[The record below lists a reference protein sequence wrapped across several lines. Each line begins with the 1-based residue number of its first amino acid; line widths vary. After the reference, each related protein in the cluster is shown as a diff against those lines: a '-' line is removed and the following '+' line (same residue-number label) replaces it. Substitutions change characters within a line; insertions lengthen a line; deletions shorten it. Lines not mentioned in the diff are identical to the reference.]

1 MLDCVARSV
10 LFLDNP
16 GLWPGFVAGTL
27 SAALILAA
35 LLTPLLL
42 WGYGRRVTAL
52 MNVRG
57 AAAHAE
63 PGPADDAPSGP
74 IPAGSPESGE
84 QALARARSG
93 PRRSLAAASLGILAY
108 AAAYAVLLL
117 MAEGMELLPMRTA
130 FMVTVS
136 LLPAVPV
143 ILLFGLPPQKQV
155 VPGGVLYL
163 AGGAGLHA
171 AMLALGPTLPQVATS
186 FAVSTLA
193 PFGLFV
199 LVGNRRLRA
208 VVPILLVASLMLA
221 IGASWSFSLWGSIL
235 LCSRDL
241 ALKPYAWAAALALPA
256 AMLALGVW
264 ILRALARAY
273 EAKRFSDLEFQAD
286 AWVLVLGVLASI
298 RLGWT
303 LGAWGTLGL
312 LVLPVFRT
320 VRRAATRRLLRPARP
335 RQLLLLRVFA
345 GDRRG
350 ERLLDALAHGWRYL
364 GPVHLIGGPDLA
376 RSYVDPPELIRFLS
390 GRTAELFVKPGA
402 DLARRL
408 RELDLAADP
417 DGRFRVNEFYCHDDV
432 WQAAVSAL
440 ALRSDAILMDLRAF
454 RAERRGTAFEL
465 GLLARLG
472 VLPRCVFL
480 ADESTD
486 LAAAG
491 QIFAGSGVTLADAA
505 DEAPARPDV
514 ARILRLPAGDPDP
527 GPILRQLLAEP
538 AAGDPPVAA

>member
-10 LFLDNP
+10 FFLDNP
-16 GLWPGFVAGTL
+16 GLWPGFIAGTL
-27 SAALILAA
+27 GAALILAA

-57 AAAHAE
+57 APRAA
-63 PGPADDAPSGP
+63 PGRADEAPAGP
-74 IPAGSPESGE
+74 IPPGSPESAG

-117 MAEGMELLPMRTA
+117 IAEGMELLPMRTA

-171 AMLALGPTLPQVATS
+171 AMLALGPTLPQVAAS
-186 FAVSTLA
+186 FALSTLA
-193 PFGLFV
+193 PFGLFL

-208 VVPILLVASLMLA
+208 VVPILLVASLLLA
-221 IGASWSFSLWGSIL
+221 VGASWAFSLWGSML
-235 LCSRDL
+235 LCSQDL
-241 ALKPYAWAAALALPA
+241 ALKPYAWAAALALLA

-286 AWVLVLGVLASI
+286 AWMLVLGVLASI

-312 LVLPVFRT
+312 LVLPVFQI

-390 GRTAELFVKPGA
+390 GRTAELFVKPGT

-440 ALRSDAILMDLRAF
+440 ALRSDAILMDLRGF

-472 VLPRCVFL
+472 ALPRCVFL

-491 QIFAGSGVTLADAA
+491 RIFAESGVRLADAA
-505 DEAPARPDV
+505 DDAPSRPDV

-527 GPILRQLLAEP
+527 APILRQLLAEP
-538 AAGDPPVAA
+538 AAGGPAIAK